1 MTDNFSIYA
10 ELLPNIRQVS
20 VVASL
25 PSPCDSSTRALLLS
39 DGSRIH
45 VTHHDDSRLLELPA
59 AVVQGGGGSPA
70 ILPLKP
76 AADNG
81 CKLTWRFPLDLAYS
95 ASAAPQGAI
104 ATGGGA
110 GSSVPWEAVNIAG
123 GSTVLCRGCK
133 AVLVPGERIKEWKD
147 LPSANWAEMMEFWHC
162 HKPDDHDAEDGHRH
176 HGHDYD
182 DHRIKGGDKADE
194 QTLAGRGYGA
204 NSSIQAQRGVGFVD
218 LMTFLFA
225 EDECRGVEISPR
237 EDVDASSAVRFL
249 PAKCAECHT
258 KIGHFSIRSPAVT
271 LYKWQLL
278 LDSGKNKNDNPPS
291 AVQCLAASLLANV
304 ARSGSSKSL
313 IIPMTGILSGDDQDA
328 TKRDRALHTW
338 ILNST
343 ISYTSTLGNT
353 TKTPAVKLL
362 FKVIGEEE
370 ADKMLESFSSDVQD
384 VSLSEETL
392 ECVIDA
398 LERSNK
404 IIPAS
409 DRNFQGWTVGLS
421 DRWDSGKHWP

>member
-70 ILPLKP
+70 TLPLKP

-225 EDECRGVEISPR
+225 EDECRGVEVSYRMMVVFTVIPPLPEFRLAFILGIKKVAGSVQWRSHRYKYPRVDLDNVRSRTSSRPAWAAMLLSGSPETGAATRLLAEGWQLCISPR
-237 EDVDASSAVRFL
+237 LARNGL
-249 PAKCAECHT
+249 L
-258 KIGHFSIRSPAVT
+258 GIRRSDIAH
-271 LYKWQLL
+271 
-278 LDSGKNKNDNPPS
+278 
-291 AVQCLAASLLANV
+291 
-304 ARSGSSKSL
+304 RSGLAYQSRAFWL
-313 IIPMTGILSGDDQDA
+313 I
-328 TKRDRALHTW
+328 
-338 ILNST
+338 NSADF
-343 ISYTSTLGNT
+343 T
-353 TKTPAVKLL
+353 T
-362 FKVIGEEE
+362 
-370 ADKMLESFSSDVQD
+370 
-384 VSLSEETL
+384 
-392 ECVIDA
+392 
-398 LERSNK
+398 
-404 IIPAS
+404 
-409 DRNFQGWTVGLS
+409 
-421 DRWDSGKHWP
+421 